1 MSSTESTA
9 PVSVAEAAPAAA
21 DFVSAE
27 VAAVDPSTVARIHG
41 EPLLV
46 VPQDLYIPPDALR
59 VILDSFEGPLDLL
72 LYLIRR
78 HNLDVLDIPMA
89 QLTRQYLDYIE
100 VMRDNRLELAA
111 EYLLMA
117 ALLIDIKSRML
128 LPRPP
133 SVEEHEE
140 DPRAELARRL
150 LEYEQIKVAAERLTT
165 LPQVGR
171 DFELVH
177 VMFERMQVVVPP
189 RVDVDDLRAAWLAVL
204 GRAKLNRHH
213 RIGGEEL
220 SVREQMTRIL
230 RRLRGQGF
238 VDFVDLFEGEASI
251 PVLVVSLLALLE
263 LARESLVEITQ
274 QAPFAPIHVKLAGAS
289 DAPVPRV
296 PSPEGDDLGPDGEPS
311 VH

>member
-1 MSSTESTA
+1 MIPPEPISEVPVPAPDALA
-9 PVSVAEAAPAAA
+9 PVPAVEPPRADAAGEGA
-21 DFVSAE
+21 
-27 VAAVDPSTVARIHG
+27 VARIHG

-59 VILDSFEGPLDLL
+59 VILESFEGPLDLL

-78 HNLDVLDIPMA
+78 QNLDVLDIPMA
-89 QLTRQYLDYIE
+89 QLTRQYLEYID
-100 VMRDNRLELAA
+100 VMQDNRLELAA

-133 SVEEHEE
+133 SVEEDEE

-150 LEYEQIKVAAERLTT
+150 LEYEQIKVAAERLTG

-177 VMFERMQVVVPP
+177 VMFERMQVTVPP

-204 GRAKLNRHH
+204 GRARLNRHH
-213 RIGGEEL
+213 RIGAEEL
-220 SVREQMTRIL
+220 SVREHMSRIL
-230 RRLRGQGF
+230 RRLRGAGF
-238 VDFVDLFEGEASI
+238 VEFLDIFDAEASV

-274 QAPFAPIHVKLAGAS
+274 QAPYAPIHVRLAGVS
-289 DAPVPRV
+289 DAP
-296 PSPEGDDLGPDGEPS
+296 SPAPTIGAEGQGGDEPP